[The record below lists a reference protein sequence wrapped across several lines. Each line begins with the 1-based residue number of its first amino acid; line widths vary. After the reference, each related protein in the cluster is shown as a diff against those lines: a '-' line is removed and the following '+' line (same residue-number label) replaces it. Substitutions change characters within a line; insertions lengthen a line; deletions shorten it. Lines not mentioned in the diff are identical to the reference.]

1 MKQSRSLLLLR
12 SIPHCGRFGE
22 QAGEERGRTR
32 TPHGGK
38 ETEMDKLTPEQIA
51 IKAAEKAEASM
62 VKRKAEIVKN
72 YPHALVDTLTFDEA
86 AGNGG
91 KFKVQIRCVEC
102 GNEDRWVYTSDL
114 FQVNRCTACSEAAA
128 KAKKA
133 AKRAEAKASRELA
146 KANAAPVV
154 VQA

>member
-1 MKQSRSLLLLR
+1 
-12 SIPHCGRFGE
+12 
-22 QAGEERGRTR
+22 
-32 TPHGGK
+32 
-38 ETEMDKLTPEQIA
+38 MDKLTPEQIA
-51 IKAAEKAEASM
+51 AKAAQKAEASM

-114 FQVNRCTACSEAAA
+114 FQVKTCTACSEAAA
-128 KAKKA
+128 KAKKDAKKAELKFPEVIKGGKFDAIFGNPPYGA
-133 AKRAEAKASRELA
+133 A
-146 KANAAPVV
+146 AAALLKEKST